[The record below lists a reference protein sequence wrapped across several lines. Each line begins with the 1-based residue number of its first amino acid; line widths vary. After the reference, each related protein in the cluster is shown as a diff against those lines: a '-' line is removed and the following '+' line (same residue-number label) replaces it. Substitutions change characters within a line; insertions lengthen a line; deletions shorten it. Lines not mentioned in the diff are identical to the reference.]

1 MVQIHPDPPLVPS
14 ARNQPTRGAVA
25 QLGEHLP
32 CTQGVRSSILLGST
46 IRGSI
51 VRVGVSVGPLVEA
64 SVDLRCS
71 ATTALKSKRENNVL
85 MLAFIP
91 EKNEFP
97 LFNNLKLMK
106 PCFSRMREKHSA
118 LPAFL
123 SVRAT
128 IVRCAWDSLIAIPQS
143 AYRGGTAGISGES
156 LTTISLTNVSFVG
169 LYGQVNKRIWWM
181 PWQLKAMKDVV
192 ACDKPRGA
200 GKQALIRGFP
210 NGETRRS

>member
-1 MVQIHPDPPLVPS
+1 
-14 ARNQPTRGAVA
+14 
-25 QLGEHLP
+25 
-32 CTQGVRSSILLGST
+32 
-46 IRGSI
+46 
-51 VRVGVSVGPLVEA
+51 
-64 SVDLRCS
+64 
-71 ATTALKSKRENNVL
+71 
-85 MLAFIP
+85 MLAFVR
-91 EKNEFP
+91 EKNGCP

-118 LPAFL
+118 LPTRV

-128 IVRCAWDSLIAIPQS
+128 IVRCAWDSLSAIPQS

-156 LTTISLTNVSFVG
+156 LMTMSLANVSFVG

-200 GKQALIRGFP
+200 G
-210 NGETRRS
+210 